1 VQVQD
6 VLPGV
11 VAVVHDQPEVVA
23 DPALA
28 RDRTHRLEEPATKGL
43 VLEVREPLDVLP
55 RHDQD
60 MEGRAGEDVV
70 DRQHVIVLIDDR
82 RGDLSR
88 HDATKEA
95 VVHAAK
101 RIATCR

>member
-1 VQVQD
+1 MQVQD

-11 VAVVHDQPEVVA
+11 VAVVHDQPEVVT
-23 DPALA
+23 DPALT
-28 RDRTHRLEEPATKGL
+28 RDRAHRLEEPATKGL

-55 RHDQD
+55 RHDQHVK
-60 MEGRAGEDVV
+60 GRAREDVV
-70 DRQHVIVLIDDR
+70 DRQHIIVLVDDR

-88 HDATKEA
+88 HDATEQA

-101 RIATCR
+101 RIPTCR